1 MDNPIEFSKNLVK
14 GRIAETLFE
23 QMLRDAEAFTI
34 LEFGYEKV
42 LPELA
47 HRLKDT
53 NAEETMKIIRR
64 APDFAVIDNTSHDV
78 FLIEVK
84 YIMHPNE
91 NIILKDAQKIQEY
104 WKPAYLF
111 LATPSGFYL
120 GKASDIVVA
129 NGKINN
135 FNHIKVSQ
143 ELQDK
148 YKNLLNELIPP
159 SNQPEQEEI

>member
-1 MDNPIEFSKNLVK
+1 MDNPIEFSKKLVK

-53 NAEETMKIIRR
+53 NEEETMKIIRR
-64 APDFAVIDNTSHDV
+64 APDFAVIDNASHDV

-84 YIMHPNE
+84 YLMHPNE
-91 NIILKDAQKIQEY
+91 NLILQNALKIHEY

-111 LATPSGFYL
+111 LATPSGFYFE
-120 GKASDIVVA
+120 KASEIINT
-129 NGKINN
+129 NGKMKH
-135 FNHIKVSQ
+135 FNHLKVPL
-143 ELQDK
+143 ELQNK
-148 YKNLLNELIPP
+148 YINLLNELIPP
-159 SNQPEQEEI
+159 TNQPEQEDI